1 MLVDSKTE
9 LRRALAA
16 EEAALSEAAAR
27 TADAANVG
35 HVAVE
40 AEQVRGQCWGRGGG
54 TQRRRP
60 H

>member
-40 AEQVRGQCWGRGGG
+40 AEQVGGERG
-54 TQRRRP
+54 
-60 H
+60 